1 MANFVHL
8 HLHTEYSLLDGCCRI
23 GELFDAVKQNGQ
35 DTVAITD
42 HGVMYGAVNFYK
54 AAKRAGV
61 KPIIGCEVYVAPN
74 SRFDKERVNDLAYNH
89 LVLLCKNE
97 TGYKNLIKLVSKGFT
112 EGFYSKPRVDKELL
126 EQYSE
131 GLIALSGCLAG
142 SVARALLAG
151 DYQKAKEEALWYNS
165 VFGKEN
171 YYLEIQNHFYE
182 EQQRINPFLIKLS
195 RETGIPIVAT
205 NDVHYIK
212 KEDAKVQKV
221 LICLQTGKKLTDDN
235 PLSFDTDEFYLKSGE
250 EMAAVF
256 YNLPEALE
264 NTVKIAE
271 RCNYDFEFGN
281 IKLPE
286 FDIGEQDHGEY
297 FTQKCYQGF
306 KRIYGENAPEGAKE
320 RLDYEISVIKK
331 MGYVDYYLIVWDFVR
346 YAKENGIPVGP
357 GRGSGAGS
365 LAAYCMGITGIDPLK
380 YNLLFER
387 FLNPERVSMP
397 DFDIDFCYVNRQKVI
412 DYVVDKYG
420 TDRVA
425 QIVTFGTLAARNA
438 VRDVGRVMDFP
449 YNLCDKVAKAIPRE
463 YHNDL
468 AGALN
473 NAKDFKTLYETD
485 NNVKQLV
492 DMALKVVGMPRHAS
506 THAAGVVISAG
517 PVSNY
522 VPLSKND
529 EAVVTQYTMTALD
542 ELGLLKMDF
551 LGLRNLTVI
560 DDTVK
565 EIRKELP
572 DFDINCIPE
581 NDKDTLK
588 MLGDGHSMG
597 VFQLESAGMVKVLK
611 QFKPENLEDII
622 AILSLY
628 RPGPMDSIPKYIHNR
643 YHPQDVKY
651 DSPILKEILEITYG
665 CIVYQEQVMQICRA
679 LAGYSLGRAD
689 IVRRAMSKKKNDV
702 MQAERKAFVY
712 GEKDKDG
719 NIICCGAMANG
730 VDEKTAH
737 KIFDDMADFSA
748 YAFNK
753 SHAAAYGYIA
763 YQTAYLKC
771 HYPVCYMASL
781 LKSLTDSPDK
791 IVEYTAECKRMG
803 IKILPPNVNS
813 SQTDITAV
821 GENIV
826 LGLLAIKNLGKAVC
840 QRIINERNANGKY
853 TDFVDFVLRNSSRE
867 FNRRALE
874 GLIKSGA
881 LDMLG
886 SNRRE
891 MLFNSENI
899 LEIAENRRRFTAG
912 GQMELFGDE
921 EDTSIKLVSVEDF
934 SVAERLAA
942 EKEVTGLYL
951 SGHPLNE
958 YTDYAKF
965 IKATPL
971 KKVNEDTVQDGAKIT
986 AVCMVSALT
995 QRQLKSGQVMSNL
1008 TLEDTSASVP
1018 AVCFSA
1024 VFERNRHL
1032 LTVGNIIKMTARV
1045 SLREENRAELML
1057 DSCEALPEFAKGFV
1071 LTKTKKQTLYLK
1083 VTDINGAKTEQA
1095 KEILKNYKGR
1105 TPVYFYDSTSQKKYC
1120 ANETLWVDICQELLS
1135 DLAKLLGEENVK
1147 AVSK

>member
-35 DTVAITD
+35 DAVAITD

-74 SRFDKERVNDLAYNH
+74 SRFDKERVNDSAYNH

-97 TGYKNLIKLVSKGFT
+97 TGYSNLIKLVSKGFT
-112 EGFYSKPRVDKELL
+112 EGFYTKPRVDKELL
-126 EQYSE
+126 KQYSE

-142 SVARALLAG
+142 SVAKALLAG
-151 DYQKAKEEALWYNS
+151 DYQKAKEEAIWYNS
-165 VFGKEN
+165 IFGKEN

-182 EQQRINPFLIKLS
+182 EQQRINPFLVKLS
-195 RETGIPIVAT
+195 RETGIPLVAT
-205 NDVHYIK
+205 NDVHYVK

-221 LICLQTGKKLTDDN
+221 LICLQTGKKLSDDN

-250 EMAAVF
+250 EMSSLF
-256 YNLPEALE
+256 YDLPEAVE

-271 RCNYDFEFGN
+271 RCNFDFEFGK

-286 FDIGEQDHGEY
+286 FDIGKQDHIEY
-297 FTQKCYQGF
+297 FRNKCQEGF

-320 RLDYEISVIKK
+320 RLDYEISVISK

-412 DYVVDKYG
+412 DYVVEKYG
-420 TDRVA
+420 SDRVA

-468 AGALN
+468 AGALQ
-473 NAKDFKTLYETD
+473 NAKDFKALYETD
-485 NNVKQLV
+485 DSVKQLV
-492 DMALKVVGMPRHAS
+492 NMALKVVGMPRHAS

-517 PVSNY
+517 EVSNY

-565 EIRKELP
+565 QIRKTEP
-572 DFDINCIPE
+572 DFDINKIPE
-581 NDKDTLK
+581 NDKATLK
-588 MLGDGHSMG
+588 MLGEGHSKG

-643 YHPQDVKY
+643 YHPEDVKY
-651 DSPILKEILEITYG
+651 DSPILKEILNITYG

-719 NIICCGAMANG
+719 NIVCPGAIANG
-730 VDEKTAH
+730 VSEKTAH

-771 HYPVCYMASL
+771 HYPVYYMASL
-781 LKSLTDSPDK
+781 LKSLTDSTDK

-803 IKILPPNVNS
+803 IKILPPHVNNS
-813 SQTDITAV
+813 DTEIKAD
-821 GENIV
+821 GKNII

-840 QRIINERNANGKY
+840 QRIINERSANGKY

-881 LDMLG
+881 LDSLG

-891 MLFNSENI
+891 MLFNSENV
-899 LEIAENRRRFTAG
+899 LLIAENRRRFTAG
-912 GQMELFGDE
+912 GQMELFGEE
-921 EDTSIKLVSVEDF
+921 EDTGIKLASVNEF
-934 SVAERLAA
+934 SLAELLAA

-971 KKVNEDTVQDGAKIT
+971 SRVNEDTVQDGVKIT

-1008 TLEDTSASVP
+1008 TLEDTTSSVP

-1032 LTVGNIIKMTARV
+1032 LSVGSIIKITARV

-1057 DSCEALPEFAKGFV
+1057 DGCEALPEFAKGF
-1071 LTKTKKQTLYLK
+1071 LLPKTKKETLYLK
-1083 VTDINGAKTEQA
+1083 VADINGAKTEQA
-1095 KEILKNYKGR
+1095 KEILKRYKGR
-1105 TPVYFYDSTSQKKYC
+1105 TPVYFYDATSQKKYC
-1120 ANETLWVDICQELLS
+1120 VNETLWVGICQELLN
-1135 DLAKLLGEENVK
+1135 DLAKLLGEDNVK

>member
-1 MANFVHL
+1 MADFVHL

-35 DTVAITD
+35 DAVAITD

-61 KPIIGCEVYVAPN
+61 KAIIGCEVYVAPN
-74 SRFDKERVNDLAYNH
+74 SRFDKERVNDSAYNH

-97 TGYKNLIKLVSKGFT
+97 TGYSNLIKLVSKGFT
-112 EGFYSKPRVDKELL
+112 EGFYTKPRVDKELL
-126 EQYSE
+126 KEYSE

-142 SVARALLAG
+142 SVAKALLAG

-165 VFGKEN
+165 VFGKDN

-195 RETGIPIVAT
+195 RETGIPLVAT

-212 KEDAKVQKV
+212 KEDAKMQKV

-250 EMAAVF
+250 EMASLF
-256 YNLPEALE
+256 YDIPEAVE
-264 NTVKIAE
+264 NTVKIAA
-271 RCNYDFEFGN
+271 RCNFDFEFGK

-286 FDIGEQDHGEY
+286 FDIGNQNHTEY
-297 FTQKCYQGF
+297 FTKKCYEGF
-306 KRIYGENAPEGAKE
+306 KRIYGDNAPSGAKE
-320 RLDYEISVIKK
+320 RLDYEISVIDK
-331 MGYVDYYLIVWDFVR
+331 MGYVDYYLIVWDFIR
-346 YAKENGIPVGP
+346 YAKENNIPVGP

-365 LAAYCMGITGIDPLK
+365 LAAYCIGITGIDPLK

-397 DFDIDFCYVNRQKVI
+397 DFDIDFCYARRQKVI

-468 AGALN
+468 AGALQGV
-473 NAKDFKTLYETD
+473 KDFKALYETD
-485 NNVKQLV
+485 EAVKQLV

-565 EIRKELP
+565 QIKKAEP
-572 DFDINCIPE
+572 NFDINKIPE
-581 NDKDTLK
+581 NDKETLK

-643 YHPQDVKY
+643 HNKGDVKY
-651 DSPILKEILEITYG
+651 DSPLLKEILEITYG

-689 IVRRAMSKKKNDV
+689 IVRRAMSKKKADV
-702 MQAERKAFVY
+702 MKAERQAFVY

-719 NIICCGAMANG
+719 NVVCCGAMANG

-737 KIFDDMADFSA
+737 KIFDDMSDFSA

-771 HYPVCYMASL
+771 HYPVYYMASL
-781 LKSLTDSPDK
+781 LKSLTDSTDK

-803 IKILPPNVNS
+803 IKILPPHVNGS
-813 SQTDITAV
+813 DAEIKAD
-821 GENIV
+821 GENIIF
-826 LGLLAIKNLGKAVC
+826 GLLAIKNLGKAVC
-840 QRIINERNANGKY
+840 ERIINERNQNGKY
-853 TDFVDFVLRNSSRE
+853 TDFTDFVLRNSSRE

-881 LDMLG
+881 LDSLG

-891 MLFNSENI
+891 MLFNSESVFTV
-899 LEIAENRRRFTAG
+899 AENRRRFTAG
-912 GQMELFGDE
+912 GQMELFGEEENTSVTLSKVDE
-921 EDTSIKLVSVEDF
+921 FPLTEL
-934 SVAERLAA
+934 LAA

-971 KKVNEDTVQDGAKIT
+971 KAVTEDTVQDGAKIT
-986 AVCMVSALT
+986 AVCMVSSLT
-995 QRQLKSGQVMSNL
+995 QRQLKSGQIMCNL
-1008 TLEDTSASVP
+1008 ILEDTTSSVP

-1032 LTVGNIIKMTARV
+1032 LNIGSIVKITARV

-1057 DSCEALPEFAKGFV
+1057 DGCEALPDFAKGFV
-1071 LTKTKKQTLYLK
+1071 LRKEKKETLYLR
-1083 VTDINGAKTEQA
+1083 VNGINSVLAEKA
-1095 KEILKNYKGR
+1095 KEILKNHKGK
-1105 TPVYFYDSTSQKKYC
+1105 TPVFFFDSESQKKYC
-1120 ANETLWVDICQELLS
+1120 ANEELWVNITGELLANLES
-1135 DLAKLLGEENVK
+1135 LLGKENVK
-1147 AVSK
+1147 KVSK

>member
-61 KPIIGCEVYVAPN
+61 KPIIGCEVYVAPK

-131 GLIALSGCLAG
+131 GIIALSGCLAG

-165 VFGKEN
+165 VFGKDN

-195 RETGIPIVAT
+195 RETGIPLVAT

-256 YNLPEALE
+256 YDLPEALE
-264 NTVKIAE
+264 NTVKIAKM
-271 RCNYDFEFGN
+271 CNFDFEFGN
-281 IKLPE
+281 IKLPK
-286 FDIGEQDHGEY
+286 FDIGDRDHGLY
-297 FTQKCYQGF
+297 FTEKCYEGF
-306 KRIYGENAPEGAKE
+306 KRIYGNNPPNGAKE

-346 YAKENGIPVGP
+346 YAKENDIPVGP

-468 AGALN
+468 AGALQS
-473 NAKDFKTLYETD
+473 AKDFKTLYETD
-485 NNVKQLV
+485 LAVKQLV

-517 PVSNY
+517 EVSNY

-572 DFDINCIPE
+572 DFDINRIPE
-581 NDKDTLK
+581 NDPATLK

-702 MQAERKAFVY
+702 MQAERRAFVY

-719 NIICCGAMANG
+719 NVVCCGAMANG

-771 HYPVCYMASL
+771 HFPVYYMASL

-803 IKILPPNVNS
+803 IKILPPSVNS
-813 SQTDITAV
+813 SASDIKAV
-821 GENIV
+821 GGNII

-840 QRIINERNANGKY
+840 ERIINERNANGNY

-881 LDMLG
+881 LDALG

-891 MLFNSENI
+891 MLFNSENV
-899 LEIAENRRRFTAG
+899 LLIAENRRRFTSG
-912 GQMELFGDE
+912 GQMELFGDD
-921 EDTSIKLVSVEDF
+921 EDTSIKLAKVDEF
-934 SVAERLAA
+934 SLAERLAA

-971 KKVNEDTVQDGAKIT
+971 KRVLDDTVYDGERIA
-986 AVCMVSALT
+986 AVCMVSSLT
-995 QRQLKSGQVMSNL
+995 QRQLKSGQVMSTL
-1008 TLEDTSASVP
+1008 TLEDTTASVP

-1032 LTVGNIIKMTARV
+1032 LSVGSIVKINARI
-1045 SLREENRAELML
+1045 SLRDENRAELTL
-1057 DSCEALPEFAKGFV
+1057 DSAEALPEFAKGFV
-1071 LTKTKKQTLYLK
+1071 LRQEKKETLYLK
-1083 VTDINGAKTEQA
+1083 VLNINDNKTEKA
-1095 KEILKNYKGR
+1095 KEILKKYKGK
-1105 TPVYFYDSTSQKKYC
+1105 TPVCFYDATSKKKYC
-1120 ANETLWVDICQELLS
+1120 VNQTLWVDTCQELLN
-1135 DLAKLLGEENVK
+1135 DLMELLGDENVK
-1147 AVSK
+1147 IANK